1 MTIWEKVRALFVRK
15 KPSVVLG
22 LALGSGGAKGMAH
35 LGALKAFEENGV
47 RVPEDVSVVGFDDMP
62 FAEFS
67 TPPLTTVRVAK
78 EEMGRLAVRI
88 LVGRAQSELLSA
100 TKTQIC
106 TALVERASVC
116 PPRG

>member
-1 MTIWEKVRALFVRK
+1 MNAWLAA
-15 KPSVVLG
+15 KPELPT
-22 LALGSGGAKGMAH
+22 AFFADNDNIA
-35 LGALKAFEENGV
+35 LGALKAFEENGI

-88 LVGRAQSELLSA
+88 LVGRAR
-100 TKTQIC
+100 C
-106 TALVERASVC
+106 V
-116 PPRG
+116 

>member
-1 MTIWEKVRALFVRK
+1 M
-15 KPSVVLG
+15 
-22 LALGSGGAKGMAH
+22 
-35 LGALKAFEENGV
+35 
-47 RVPEDVSVVGFDDMP
+47 PEDVSVVGFDDMP